1 MPVTSLPVD
10 QFIMTKFA
18 SSSCETSDFDPKSG
32 IRLVS
37 GLNNMSRC
45 LPSYLKFC
53 HSFKELKLSVPLSN
67 PEHTPTAN
75 TVNGKKLGTV
85 FAKTLCK
92 YSAIVLDSA
101 SAFYHYAGPLAFRP

>member
-10 QFIMTKFA
+10 QLIMTKFA
-18 SSSCETSDFDPKSG
+18 SSSCETSDFDPNSG

-53 HSFKELKLSVPLSN
+53 YSFKELKFSVPLSN
-67 PEHTPTAN
+67 PEHTPAYN
-75 TVNGKKLGTV
+75 TDNMGKLFVTL
-85 FAKTLCK
+85 FAFAPAPETN
-92 YSAIVLDSA
+92 S
-101 SAFYHYAGPLAFRP
+101 

>member
-10 QFIMTKFA
+10 QLILKKFA
-18 SSSCETSDFDPKSG
+18 SSSCETSDFDPNSG

-37 GLNNMSRC
+37 GLNNMPRC

-53 HSFKELKLSVPLSN
+53 YSFKELKHSVPLSN

-75 TVNGKKLGTV
+75 TNN
-85 FAKTLCK
+85 
-92 YSAIVLDSA
+92 
-101 SAFYHYAGPLAFRP
+101 AGPMCGNLKKTT